1 MALEISGKITPG
13 VSANST
19 TEKVYNSISISRNR
33 EIAKTSGPLERGK
46 DIATEGAVMKGRVRG
61 ILKKLNVGDVDT
73 PVDSV
78 GRAVRSAGQTTRAA
92 MQEYRAAAAR
102 PIKAEN
108 IKASVS
114 DVGGKMS
121 AVG

>member
-1 MALEISGKITPG
+1 MALEISGKIVPG
-13 VSANST
+13 VSADST
-19 TEKVYNSISISRNR
+19 SEKVYNSISVSRNR
-33 EIAKTSGPLERGK
+33 EIIKTSGPLERPK
-46 DIATEGAVMKGRVRG
+46 DIINTGAVMKGRVRG
-61 ILKKLNVGDVDT
+61 ILKKLNLGDVDT

-78 GRAVRSAGQTTRAA
+78 GRAVTTAGQTTRAA
-92 MQEYRAAAAR
+92 MQEYRAAAAQ

-114 DVGGKMS
+114 DAGGKMS